1 MGIAVYFIWHILESV
16 PLFYTILEEPM
27 ESFLRMLNAQMILL
41 FYLAVGMNCVKVGLI
56 DRDSKEKLVDIILR
70 ITLPCMIFNSF
81 NNPLTPEV
89 MKQTALILVV
99 AVSISIL
106 SFLLGKVIYNKY
118 PQKKKSILQYCTLVN
133 NSGFLGMPM
142 VSAVYG
148 SEGLFAASI
157 FIIPN
162 RIFMW
167 TAGLAMFTTA
177 DFRTKCKNILLNPC
191 IVTVFLGIARRIT
204 GFPVPEFLDT
214 AIANTD
220 AVTTPLSMMVIGTML
235 IGVPW
240 KKLLEPSIFRLAFVR
255 LIALPLVALYIL
267 NLIDAQ
273 PLLAGVSLI
282 LTGMPAGSTSA
293 LLAAKYGADEDY
305 ASRCIVT
312 TTIMSLATIPV
323 LMLFLK

>member
-1 MGIAVYFIWHILESV
+1 
-16 PLFYTILEEPM
+16 M

-41 FYLAVGMNCVKVGLI
+41 VYLAVGMYCMKVGLI

-81 NNPLTPEV
+81 NKPLTPEV

-106 SFLLGKVIYNKY
+106 SFFLGKVIYNKY

-214 AIANTD
+214 AIANTG